1 MAVAALVAF
10 IVGLT
15 SLQESL
21 ARTYSVDFQ
30 HRHDASDMVA
40 VIEVISST
48 KRETDWDTCGFQ
60 YEATVIE
67 HIRPLQ
73 GQPAPTQISFGRHA
87 SLRVGEQYLL
97 FLKYWNEP
105 DAWLRDFYAQ
115 PSHGRITIPEK
126 ADGLELAECGG
137 LIPGLQFDHIA
148 LGHRVDQEFLFSHP
162 ATFYTIPKGIEV
174 RQLGS
179 NVVAIQAG
187 ALLHY
192 LRTLGTPSKGDSNL
206 SSTDT
211 SQP

>member
-10 IVGLT
+10 IVGLA

-21 ARTYSVDFQ
+21 ATTYSVEFQ
-30 HRHDASDMVA
+30 HRHDVSDMVA
-40 VIEVISST
+40 VIKVTSST
-48 KRETDWDTCGFQ
+48 KRKTDWDTCGFQ

-73 GQPAPTQISFGRHA
+73 GQPAPTQITFGRHA

-97 FLKYWNEP
+97 FLKHWNEP
-105 DAWLRDFYAQ
+105 DTWLRDFYAQ
-115 PSHGRITIPEK
+115 PEHSRITIPGK

-162 ATFYTIPKGIEV
+162 AAFYKIPKGIKV
-174 RQLGS
+174 RQVGS
-179 NVVAIQAG
+179 NVVAIHAG

-192 LRTLGTPSKGDSNL
+192 LRSLGTPSKGDSNL

-211 SQP
+211 LQP